1 MPQRKD
7 KHLSQQTK
15 RSLSVQE
22 PSESIHADHLIV
34 VTNRGPIEYYVSQDK
49 TLKHRRGAG
58 GVVTALMGA
67 MKHMDAT
74 WVALAM
80 TEGDRLALKEAK
92 DGLLPS
98 PLHDQK
104 MQLRYMAV
112 PKNVY

>member
-15 RSLSVQE
+15 RSLPVQE

-34 VTNRGPIEYYVSQDK
+34 VTNRGPVEYYLSQDK

-58 GVVTALMGA
+58 GVVTALVEA
-67 MKHMDAT
+67 VHTMDAT

-80 TEGDRLALKEAK
+80 TEGDRAALQQAQ
-92 DGLLPS
+92 DGLSQS
-98 PLHDQK
+98 PLPNQP
-104 MQLRYMAV
+104 MQLRYVA
-112 PKNVY
+112 

>member
-1 MPQRKD
+1 MPRQMKSAV
-7 KHLSQQTK
+7 LAP
-15 RSLSVQE
+15 E
-22 PSESIHADHLIV
+22 PSETISADRLII

-112 PKNVY
+112 PKNVYHKHYN